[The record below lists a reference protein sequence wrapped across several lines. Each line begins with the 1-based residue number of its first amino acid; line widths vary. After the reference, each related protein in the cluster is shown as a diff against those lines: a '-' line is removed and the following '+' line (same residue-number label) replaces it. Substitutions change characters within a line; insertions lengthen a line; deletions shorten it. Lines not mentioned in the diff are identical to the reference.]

1 MFNKLF
7 LKMRGK
13 MGCPEAMHLSRRCL
27 VSSLQGQFADFV
39 PRAMFTFDHHP
50 HWFVGLEY
58 CRIAAVTCRDST
70 TACNS
75 CRISCRN
82 SCSQPC
88 VFCLCGFRSYVQRK
102 GENRAKNEGPENQH
116 VLLDFNV
123 GEAVKL
129 KRT

>member
-88 VFCLCGFRSYVQRK
+88 VCESVRLQVICPKER
-102 GENRAKNEGPENQH
+102 
-116 VLLDFNV
+116 
-123 GEAVKL
+123 
-129 KRT
+129 